1 MNINFKAIKISYVNI
16 KKNTIPVKLNT
27 ALILKEENLVREKI
41 QKFCEQWGDEEREI
55 KNANNYWEW
64 RREVRSEELKNELD
78 RLDALRMMSKQ
89 SFEGAITARNN
100 LVFFRR
106 ERARL
111 IELEENELCR
121 LGDEKARLLLKA
133 RQEAANSSRELRENC
148 RVAKEKIFTARRIN
162 ANQISDLSR
171 QFENKALKK
180 VKSYNNI
187 VKL

>member
-1 MNINFKAIKISYVNI
+1 M
-16 KKNTIPVKLNT
+16 KLNT

-78 RLDALRMMSKQ
+78 KLDALRMMSKQ

-100 LVFFRR
+100 LVFYRR
-106 ERARL
+106 EQARL

-162 ANQISDLSR
+162 ANQISDLSK

-180 VKSYNNI
+180 VKHCKIVNI
-187 VKL
+187 YF